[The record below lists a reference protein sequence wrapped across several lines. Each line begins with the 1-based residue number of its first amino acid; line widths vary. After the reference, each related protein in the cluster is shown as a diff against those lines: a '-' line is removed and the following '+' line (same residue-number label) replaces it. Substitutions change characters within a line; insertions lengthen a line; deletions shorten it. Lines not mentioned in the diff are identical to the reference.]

1 MSALREAV
9 GPTEKWTPELF
20 KDSPGQVAFKSS
32 FGKYLTIIDGQLRAD
47 SDDPSYFLVKCQA
60 LVKWERQRAD
70 KVKTLQSQEEIELE
84 EIRNRQIFKYGK
96 SSAELK
102 AAEKEGRL
110 REALLD
116 QRVKSKHDKYC

>member
-1 MSALREAV
+1 MREAV
-9 GPTEKWTPELF
+9 GLTERWTPELC

-32 FGKYLTIIDGQLRAD
+32 FGKYLTVIDGQLRAD
-47 SDDPSYFLVKCQA
+47 SDDPIYLLVKCQA
-60 LVKWERQRAD
+60 LVKWERQRTD
-70 KVKTLQSQEEIELE
+70 KLKTLQNQEESELE
-84 EIRNRQIFKYGK
+84 EIRRRQIFKYGK
-96 SSAELK
+96 SSADLE